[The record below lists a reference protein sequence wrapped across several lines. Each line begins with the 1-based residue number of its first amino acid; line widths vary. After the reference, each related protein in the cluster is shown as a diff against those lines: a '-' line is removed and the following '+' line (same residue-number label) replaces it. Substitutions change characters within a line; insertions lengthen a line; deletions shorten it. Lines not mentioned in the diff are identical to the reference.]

1 MRVLYALSH
10 TSTKDIPVSTTAFAD
25 KTAEI
30 ADEAAEITPVSQKEE
45 IQTL

>member
-10 TSTKDIPVSTTAFAD
+10 TSTKAIPVSAAAFAD